1 MESLAGSSVVQQWAG
16 AQNTPYLDPN
26 HNAGMLPAPTAG
38 VPNPAIDPHT
48 GMVHD
53 PDMLQAAQ
61 LLLPGDYR
69 PTGTFLIVVQVYTS
83 QCPVQY
89 AIPFSFVNGLSH

>member
-1 MESLAGSSVVQQWAG
+1 
-16 AQNTPYLDPN
+16 
-26 HNAGMLPAPTAG
+26 MLPAATAAPG
-38 VPNPAIDPHT
+38 SVVDPHT

-69 PTGTFLIVVQVYTS
+69 ATGAYPTVFQVY
-83 QCPVQY
+83 
-89 AIPFSFVNGLSH
+89 L

>member
-1 MESLAGSSVVQQWAG
+1 MHQWAG
-16 AQNTPYLDPN
+16 AQNTPYLDP
-26 HNAGMLPAPTAG
+26 HQAGMLPAATAG
-38 VPNPAIDPHT
+38 VANPAMDPHT

-69 PTGTFLIVVQVYTS
+69 PTGTSFL
-83 QCPVQY
+83 
-89 AIPFSFVNGLSH
+89 